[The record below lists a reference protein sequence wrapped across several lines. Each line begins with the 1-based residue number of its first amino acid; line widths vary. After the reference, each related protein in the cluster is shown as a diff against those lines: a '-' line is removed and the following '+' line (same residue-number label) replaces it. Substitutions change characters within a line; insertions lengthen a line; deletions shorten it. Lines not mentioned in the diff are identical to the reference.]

1 VTTPELSVVVPTYR
15 RPGLLGRCLD
25 ALAGQDVTG
34 DRFEVVVADD
44 GSGDDTAAVV
54 RAAARRSG
62 NVRLEVLEVNRG
74 PAAAR
79 NRALQAAQAPLVL
92 FLDDDV
98 EASPTLVSTH
108 LAGHASAQDERLGIL
123 GLVRWAPHLTVT
135 PFMRWLD
142 RSGLQFAYDTWL
154 QPGPVPVPHAAFYT
168 ANLSMRRDLVLAV
181 GGFDETFPYASFE
194 DIELAWRLGEHGFH
208 LEYRPEALAFHARPI
223 DLATFR
229 RRTANDAESAALA
242 KRLQPGLDIDESGR
256 EHGFIRRR
264 RRLAMTAMVWP
275 AERLGRDG
283 FLSRYYQ
290 AEIAAAYRA
299 GQRRAAR

>member
-1 VTTPELSVVVPTYR
+1 MTTPELSVVVPTFR
-15 RPGLLGRCLD
+15 RPALLARCLD
-25 ALAGQDVTG
+25 ALARQSAGL

-44 GSGDDTAAVV
+44 GSGDETGTVV
-54 RAAARRSG
+54 RAAARRAG
-62 NVRLEVLEVNRG
+62 NVRLEVLAANGG

-79 NRALQAAQAPLVL
+79 NRALKASEAPLVL

-98 EASPTLVSTH
+98 EASPALVSTH
-108 LAGHASAQDERLGIL
+108 LDLHAAADERLGVL
-123 GLVRWAPHLTVT
+123 GLVQWAPDLKVT

-168 ANLSMRRDLVLAV
+168 ANLSMRRELVLAV

-194 DIELAWRLGEHGFH
+194 DIELAWRLTAQGFH

-242 KRLQPGLDIDESGR
+242 RRLQPDLDIDESGR

-264 RRLAMTAMVWP
+264 HRLAMTVVVP
-275 AERLGRDG
+275 VAERLGRER
-283 FLSRYYQ
+283 FLARYYQ

-299 GQRRAAR
+299 GQRRASR